1 MLLRFKKSLD
11 EGVVKV
17 RWFSSLL
24 TERLKVE
31 MAVIKLFRESDGLEK
46 KRREL
51 IEGIG
56 ERVFELRG
64 RREMDILKD
73 PEIKTAL
80 KELEPL
86 EEELHELKEKVSEI
100 GKVE

>member
-11 EGVVKV
+11 EGVGKV

-73 PEIKTAL
+73 PEIKAAL